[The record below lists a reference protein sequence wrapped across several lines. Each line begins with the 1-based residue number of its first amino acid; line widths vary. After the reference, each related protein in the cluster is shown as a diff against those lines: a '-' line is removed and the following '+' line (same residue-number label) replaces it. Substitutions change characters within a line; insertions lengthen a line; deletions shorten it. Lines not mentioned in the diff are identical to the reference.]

1 MNIYE
6 LIRSWAKQRGI
17 YDSGD
22 PKTQLVKLVEEQGE
36 LAEAILKNDKVEI
49 EDAIGDMIVVLTNL
63 AYFYD
68 LKVEDCVDSAYKEI
82 KNRQGKMINNTFV
95 KDE

>member
-1 MNIYE
+1 
-6 LIRSWAKQRGI
+6 
-17 YDSGD
+17 
-22 PKTQLVKLVEEQGE
+22 
-36 LAEAILKNDKVEI
+36 
-49 EDAIGDMIVVLTNL
+49 VLTNL

-68 LKVEDCVDSAYKEI
+68 LKVEDCIESAYDEI